1 MINSQDRG
9 AEPAT
14 DYFYRRELSL
24 PEMLPAI
31 GVAVGVGAFAFYI
44 ARILLQRAPLVPM
57 RDIPTVGPPPTITR
71 RPVRALRR
79 TVAG

>member
-1 MINSQDRG
+1 MTNNQERG
-9 AEPAT
+9 ARPPS

-24 PEMLPAI
+24 PELLPAL
-31 GVAVGVGAFAFYI
+31 GVAVGVGAVAFYI
-44 ARILLQRAPLVPM
+44 ARILLERTPLVPV

-71 RPVRALRR
+71 RPARAFRR